1 MTGFECQF
9 CLKEF
14 KQESRFLNHICPQK
28 AKHSLLQTIQGQ
40 AAYGWY
46 CEWLRAYKRK
56 EPSIETFA
64 DSRYFKSFIEFEEFL
79 RKHQVPNPS
88 FYVQLMS
95 EKDISPMLWIRNE
108 CFHIYL
114 DFLDKNATPIDHV
127 NNSIMTLYQIQD
139 AKEIVSLE
147 LTLYSISVSELIH
160 LIRLRKMSPWL
171 LLCSK
176 KFGNYVTNLQ
186 ETDRDEL
193 MKVII
198 PEYWADKLQ
207 KNKESVNDI
216 KEIVHELEL

>member
-1 MTGFECQF
+1 MLSTV
-9 CLKEF
+9 
-14 KQESRFLNHICPQK
+14 
-28 AKHSLLQTIQGQ
+28 QGQ

-46 CEWLRAYKRK
+46 SEWLRAYKRSV
-56 EPSIETFA
+56 PPIETFM
-64 DSRYFKSFIEFEEFL
+64 DSRYFKSFIEFTDFIK
-79 RKHQVPNPS
+79 RHQIPNPS

-114 DFLDKNATPIDHV
+114 DFLDKNATPLDNV
-127 NNSIMTLYQIQD
+127 NISITTLYHIQD
-139 AKEIVSLE
+139 TKEFGTLE
-147 LTLYSISVSELIH
+147 QTLMSISVNELIH

-176 KFGNYVTNLQ
+176 KFGNYVSNLAID
-186 ETDRDEL
+186 DRDEL

-207 KNKESVNDI
+207 KNTEAVNDI
-216 KEIVHELEL
+216 KEIVVELGL